1 MCLLASQMY
10 ARRMDAL
17 QDIKEEGDVAVGQR
31 KNILTNL
38 ILVKHPDTGERL
50 TQADLGTEAFGFM

>member
-1 MCLLASQMY
+1 MY

-17 QDIKEEGDVAVGQR
+17 QDIKEEGDGAVGQR